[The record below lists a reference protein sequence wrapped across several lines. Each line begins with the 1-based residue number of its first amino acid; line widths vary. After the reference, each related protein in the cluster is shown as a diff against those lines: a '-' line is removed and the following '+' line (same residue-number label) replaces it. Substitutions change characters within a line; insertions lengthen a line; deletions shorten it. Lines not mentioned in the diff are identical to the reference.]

1 MAFNFSAN
9 TGYLWKELPFLDR
22 IRSAKKYGFHSVEL
36 HDEAHFE
43 DLGDLKSLLKE
54 VGLPVNSMNIR
65 MGPSFGCA
73 AIPDRQ
79 HIARHDIREAARL
92 AQEIGAK
99 ALHILSGFSEQTPEA
114 FETFVENLEYA
125 LDHST
130 LTIVIEPVCEEQL
143 PGYFL
148 RTLAQAGQVLD
159 AINNPRLKIMFD
171 CYHVFIQSG
180 DLLEHFS
187 RYVDKIGHIQI
198 AAAEQRAEPFP
209 GALDYG
215 VLLPQFQALG
225 YQGAFGCEYCP
236 KSKTEA
242 GLSWR
247 DQFSTL
253 GG

>member
-1 MAFNFSAN
+1 MGFNFSAN

-22 IRSAKKYGFHSVEL
+22 IRNAKKHGFHSVEL

-79 HIARHDIREAARL
+79 HIAQQDIREAARL
-92 AQEIGAK
+92 AQEIGSK

-148 RTLAQAGQVLD
+148 RTLEQAGQVLD

-198 AAAEQRAEPFP
+198 AGRAARRTVSR
-209 GALDYG
+209 GA
-215 VLLPQFQALG
+215 
-225 YQGAFGCEYCP
+225 
-236 KSKTEA
+236 
-242 GLSWR
+242 
-247 DQFSTL
+247 
-253 GG
+253 

>member
-159 AINNPRLKIMFD
+159 AIKLCLIVTMCSSKAVIYWNIFHAMSIKLVTFKLQRQSSAPNRFQGRLTTAFYCLSFKLWDIKGHLDANTAPNPK
-171 CYHVFIQSG
+171 
-180 DLLEHFS
+180 
-187 RYVDKIGHIQI
+187 
-198 AAAEQRAEPFP
+198 QR
-209 GALDYG
+209 
-215 VLLPQFQALG
+215 QA
-225 YQGAFGCEYCP
+225 
-236 KSKTEA
+236 
-242 GLSWR
+242 
-247 DQFSTL
+247 
-253 GG
+253 